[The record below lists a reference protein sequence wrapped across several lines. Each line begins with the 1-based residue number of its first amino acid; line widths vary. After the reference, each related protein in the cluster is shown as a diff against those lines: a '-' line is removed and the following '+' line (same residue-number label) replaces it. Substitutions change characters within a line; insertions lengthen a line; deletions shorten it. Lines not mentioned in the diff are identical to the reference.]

1 MSMLENFTYDE
12 LVIGQ
17 SATYTREVTEDAVRL
32 FAAVS
37 GDVNPLHLDEAYAAT
52 TRFKGRIAHGMFTG
66 GLISAAIAMVL
77 PGPGVVYIGQTMS
90 FERPVRIGDTITVE
104 LTVTAK
110 LPEKQF
116 VTMSSIARNQ
126 LGKVV
131 VSGETTVLAPG
142 EKLRIERPAEPRV
155 TLEPQAC

>member
-1 MSMLENFTYDE
+1 MDLIENFTFDE
-12 LVIGQ
+12 LQVGQ
-17 SATYTREVTEDAVRL
+17 SATYTRQATDEAIRL

-37 GDVNPLHLDEAYAAT
+37 GDVNPLHLDEDYAAG

-77 PGPGVVYIGQTMS
+77 PGPGVVYVAQEMR

-104 LTVTAK
+104 LTVTEK

-116 VTMSSIARNQ
+116 VKMSSTARNQ

-131 VSGETTVLAPG
+131 VTGVTTVLAPS
-142 EKLRIERPAEPRV
+142 EKIRIQRPAEPRV
-155 TLEPQAC
+155 NIL

>member
-1 MSMLENFTYDE
+1 MDMLENFTFDE
-12 LVIGQ
+12 LQIGQ
-17 SATYTREVTEDAVRL
+17 TATYTREATDEAIRL

-37 GDVNPLHLDEAYAAT
+37 GDVNPLHLDEAWAAG

-77 PGPGVVYIGQTMS
+77 PGPGVVYVAQDMR

-104 LTVTAK
+104 LTVTEK

-116 VTMSSIARNQ
+116 VKLSSIARNQ

-131 VSGETTVLAPG
+131 VSGVTTVLAPA
-142 EKLRIERPAEPRV
+142 EKIRIERPAEPRFQ
-155 TLEPQAC
+155 LL

>member
-1 MSMLENFTYDE
+1 MDMLENFTFDE
-12 LVIGQ
+12 MHIGQ
-17 SATYTREVTEDAVRL
+17 TGTFTRTVTEEGVRL

-37 GDVNPLHLDEAYAAT
+37 GDVNPLHLDEAWAAN

-77 PGPGVVYIGQTMS
+77 PGPGVVYVGQDLK

-104 LTVTAK
+104 LTVTEK
-110 LPEKQF
+110 LPEKKF
-116 VTMSSIARNQ
+116 VKMDSIARNQ

-131 VSGETTVLAPG
+131 VSGVTTVLAPS
-142 EKLRIERPAEPRV
+142 EKIRIERPAEPRV
-155 TLEPQAC
+155 QVL